1 MSSRAV
7 SIIKKL
13 YGSELRPK
21 KRRGLLSRLL
31 RRKRAP
37 ARDKRER
44 MLELYRVRGKLL
56 TRGRI
61 VLLSCLGF
69 LLLIFAISIYYYNK
83 LTRYEQDVF
92 KEKAKIDSLLQR
104 RRNISINLART
115 VRDYAIHEQGIFE
128 HVSDVRAA
136 SQGANGHKPAEES
149 ATESRDDG
157 WLEELLP
164 LLNGSGD
171 IPVEA
176 RIKGLMAIAERYP
189 DLKLSD
195 NFRHFMQ
202 ALVDTEKELSDGR
215 MHYSDV
221 VNRYT
226 TQMKTF
232 PGNMFARIYGFQK
245 LPYYEA
251 DGEAKRFRPVE
262 Y

>member
-7 SIIKKL
+7 SIIKRL
-13 YGSELRPK
+13 YGRELRPK
-21 KRRGLLSRLL
+21 KRRGLLRRLFG
-31 RRKRAP
+31 RKRAR
-37 ARDKRER
+37 ARDKREQ

-115 VRDYAIHEQGIFE
+115 VRDYAVHEQGIFE

-136 SQGANGHKPAEES
+136 SQGANGNKPTEES
-149 ATESRDDG
+149 ATSSQDDG

-232 PGNMFARIYGFQK
+232 PGNMFARVYGFDI

-251 DGEAKRFRPVE
+251 DGEAKQFRPVE

>member
-115 VRDYAIHEQGIFE
+115 VRDYAVHEQGIFE

-136 SQGANGHKPAEES
+136 SQGANGNKP
-149 ATESRDDG
+149 T
-157 WLEELLP
+157 
-164 LLNGSGD
+164 
-171 IPVEA
+171 

>member
-7 SIIKKL
+7 SIIRRL
-13 YGSELRPK
+13 YGSELRPR
-21 KRRGLLSRLL
+21 KRRGLLRRLL
-31 RRKRAP
+31 GRRRAP
-37 ARDKRER
+37 VREKREQ
-44 MLELYRVRGKLL
+44 MLELYRVRGRLL

-61 VLLSCLGF
+61 MLIGCLAF
-69 LLLIFAISIYYYNK
+69 LLLAFAISVYYYNK

-92 KEKAKIDSLLQR
+92 REKAKIDSLLQR

-115 VRDYAIHEQGIFE
+115 VRDYAVHEQGIFR

-136 SQGANGHKPAEES
+136 SQGANGHKPAEETAS
-149 ATESRDDG
+149 KSRDDG

-176 RIKGLMAIAERYP
+176 RIKGLLAIAERYP

-232 PGNMFARIYGFQK
+232 PGNMFARIYGFDI

-251 DGEAKRFRPVE
+251 DGEAKRFRPVD